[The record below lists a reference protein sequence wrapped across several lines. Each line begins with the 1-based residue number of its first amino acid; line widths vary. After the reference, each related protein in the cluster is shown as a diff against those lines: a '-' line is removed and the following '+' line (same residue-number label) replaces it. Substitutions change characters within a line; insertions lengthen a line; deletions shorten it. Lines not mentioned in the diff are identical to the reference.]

1 MAYTKTQWNTGD
13 PITQERMNHI
23 EDGISDAHDG
33 MSSLSTS
40 VSSMNDTV
48 DSIDTDLT
56 TAKNNIAQLQR
67 DVATIG
73 QNSAAGTKAWAQVS
87 DAIEMSGDVVTKS
100 LAQRFSNAEAL
111 ITSVSSEVSAARR
124 GQTDLVT
131 KIEQID
137 ANISTLSG
145 GITSINNTFAEASN
159 SAIFDGD
166 YGSVD
171 ARMEADE
178 IKIRDLRIEMAD
190 THQSTAFDRVSAPY
204 GSLDARLEDGEG
216 RIVAIRTELDNAHES
231 TALNKTGA
239 NAYGSIDDRFEAIE
253 SELVGTTAM
262 STRLDTIED
271 NIDGLSNNKV
281 NKLDIANNLTTDTT
295 GKVLDAY
302 QGYLL
307 NGAIGDLDT
316 AYKAADTVL
325 TNRIDAIDNAS
336 TGTVHGLDVRVTA
349 LETTVDTAT
358 TGLSDRMTAAEG
370 DIDDLEAELD
380 TAETG
385 IKARLT
391 DAEGRLD
398 ALDDAS
404 TGAIAGL
411 DSRIDALESTIDT
424 ADTGLTDRVGALETA
439 VNDTTTGLAA
449 TKDIADSALSAA
461 GTAASDITA
470 LTTRVTTLEGKDT
483 VIVAY
488 DGEHS
493 NYTNDEPNYANPTT
507 NADYLI
513 ADDDGKYFYWR
524 YFGAE
529 DGWQL
534 ISSAGGGGSGSSS
547 GIILSELPTV
557 AEGNPNIDYFIGTNV
572 LGYTHYR
579 FIVGEQEGTGTYVRI
594 LLNNLI
600 SSIGVN
606 SVEIKANESTA
617 NEWPTAGTTHVS
629 GGLSAYAI
637 GDTNQATNLL
647 EDFVAV
653 RNARINATYEADGE
667 TLKTQTLQVLDTN
680 GNVMEYPIVGGSG
693 GGTAYTVRI
702 ETTSPISR
710 SVPANSTDP
719 VTITARVVMK
729 QGTELVPGA
738 TATGQ
743 IQYRENGTNTW
754 LNGDRI
760 EVDAAEASLRYTIQ
774 NNTYF
779 TVDVTKYL
787 QVDKTMQI
795 RLAID
800 AHPESEEDTVT
811 RYQTFTVSKVNISIA
826 AEAFDYWSVKNTNF
840 QFNYRCFGSGITKIV
855 HFLVDGEDI
864 VTPVTTTS
872 HNTVLPQVIPMT
884 GKSNGMHTFQVYFVT
899 NTGIESNRLNYFI
912 LYNTDDTRE
921 APLIGAAAENTNIV
935 DGDEI
940 IVNYS
945 VNTIGSEKTD
955 SVEIELYTLDEN
967 DIKQVRSTTLLTNVD
982 NNTLAS
988 PPYRTFDY
996 PRVEKANP
1004 SDPTPDPITVYVKLT
1019 ATHNG
1024 LSDSQ
1029 TVSIEVRYLD
1039 TSYDLQ
1045 PETNN
1050 LLFDYTAY
1058 GRSNNNAD
1066 KDTYTYTYTKVSG
1079 QEVDFTATFNDFN
1092 WATDGYVDGES
1103 LIIGGGAT
1111 VDIDVPIFNSVFN
1124 NVKIEENDNIETIT
1138 TNGRTIE
1145 IDYEVLSTTNLNATI
1160 IDCMT
1165 TGVNPKGFRVTPQNC
1180 YLLNSG
1186 SNIDIDETGFI
1197 KNEENV
1203 AAAYLNPGMRTHLT
1217 LVIEPMSTT
1226 LAADN
1231 TYHQSANIYINGEFA
1246 NSCPYNNVGNDFDNN
1261 ATITIGSDTCLI
1273 KLYSIKLY
1281 NRGLT
1286 QAKVLHNYAVSPV
1299 ATRDKLTRLEDND
1312 VLNQA
1317 GEVDY
1322 EKARKKYTCLL
1333 LTGMGTV
1340 NGVNVP
1346 TMAPYKGYPSVVG
1359 RTKDGEPIGK
1369 TESGLL
1375 LTKPTTA
1382 NSDGYQVEFDLQ
1394 DKLIDPNNTY
1404 GYACSNNVQ
1413 GTSSQKFPVKNL
1425 KVYLAK
1431 GDDTTELAFDMNETI
1446 SVKKVYKYSINN
1458 AAKAA
1463 YQAVYPSAESLPKYI
1478 TDCGE
1483 SIATTVKNLS
1493 EVPTQA
1499 EVVTLIE
1506 TYLNAEDTDVG
1517 AAYSTYSTGDE
1528 LIVHPILGYKKS
1540 KKVKYALR
1548 DGGLGESTLCWKA
1561 DYMSTDHANT
1571 FNANIANTLYSTE
1584 DRLSDRWTD
1593 QTQYAVYGIKCLLF
1607 QQNGT
1612 GTPQFVGDGCLNN
1625 DKGNHNT
1632 FGLETDISG
1641 VWTDEDNNTMCQK
1654 WDFRN
1659 NTNSLLFFK
1668 HDGLFEIVDG
1678 KPAASSCLECIY
1690 PDEGDL
1696 TDAQAKYKSTHNG
1709 VSNPAL
1715 DVNYNHF
1722 QILASWLGNRANY
1735 WYETDAEERAA
1746 KKAIFIDEFR
1756 NHFNFNHILIYYLF
1770 MEYTALCDNRVKNIH
1785 MRTDNAG
1792 EEKIKIKNSNDYYFE
1807 GNSNPNSGPWTL
1819 TTNLETR
1826 TMQEPIMDENGNYQF
1841 DQSGN
1846 MVLGNINHVFVKD
1859 SVLDTIDWEQGEGHS
1874 NFAIWAPVLYD
1885 LDSCFGAE
1893 NVGYLKVRYDAD
1905 WNYSLYNKLQFA
1917 GFDSI
1922 LWLQVEDCFQTELK
1936 TMAKTLYNRAT
1947 GLNYTTFYRQQITD
1961 NLASLCPAVTNQDM
1975 ILKYEKPWTEGYL
1988 DYSQDTA
1995 NPTTSTDEY
2004 KYLQRG
2010 TRTAQKAT
2018 FMKQRSMLLASKYDG
2033 NEFKQDKITFRAG
2046 TLVNQANAIITL
2058 TANQKL
2064 YHGVQYGDLNDVSKV
2079 TRRPNKMYD
2088 AENETWISISGDTQ
2102 IPEFV
2107 PCQVQ
2112 NIGDMGNTDGIEIY
2126 GASVLNDIGDLSRF
2140 HPYQIDVGKAVNLKK
2155 LIIGSST
2162 SGFSNTS
2169 TTKID
2174 GLNNCALLEEIN
2186 VCNLKNLTALSLVN
2200 NGFIKKVY
2208 ATGSGLNTLSLPRG
2222 GVLDTIAY
2230 GENTTDITIINQGR
2244 LTDFSYENSENNNY
2258 ANVTRLWI
2266 ENTPNVPIKD
2276 IITARLTA
2284 TSSEDAGLRAG
2295 GLRIIGLDL
2304 NLGSDPAFLQLLVS
2318 DLAKG
2323 TYLSSQGSHIEGNTN
2338 YPTITGTV
2346 RISSIRESLLASL
2359 NEIYPDLE
2367 ILATT
2372 VTREFTVQYYNYDGE
2387 TLLYTDHGTN
2397 EDYIKDPA
2405 YDTNPITNEPYIP
2418 IPTKPADAQY
2428 KYKFGLYNNQ
2438 NKYRRFTGWVKR
2450 GTTTNPTANE
2460 TINGDMILVAV
2471 YPTTEDQY
2479 YRVSWYQEINGSLQ
2493 HYKDVKY
2500 GTDLSSEP
2508 SPIELGTM
2516 MPVRTGGNSVKVF
2529 TGWSCP
2535 LGKIRSDV
2543 NVYGLWE
2550 ESTINEYT
2558 ENITL
2563 STLNAADIYA
2573 VSRLSSGRKA
2583 TVLADQLGT
2592 PIMIPMGQEYD
2603 YPEGVNITNLLG
2615 NESIINLDGTTD
2627 TIQVYNDIKPLYTN
2641 SDWTLALDYK
2651 FLMDAETSFYG
2662 NEYVIASCY
2671 QNANSSIVGFKVSLV
2686 RSTGGAHAIQVTWGT
2701 QSQVIDYATV
2711 DSTSDWKFLS
2721 YRNVV
2726 VLSHNSDSPNNLR
2739 VSYRVPNTIGVNDGI
2754 PNGSNYSTSLTNT
2767 VLTWNSHTTI
2777 NTPLIIGG
2785 NYVGTTT
2792 TIEQS
2797 DTTRQP
2803 AQGVVYWAKFWDTDL
2818 GEINCSSLAAW
2829 PHETVPFFLTGYNGA
2844 SSRSSEQIYANS
2856 TLSFAAAQGMGD
2868 RFFYARSNGVVDS
2881 NGKFGWHQSAMRT
2894 ICNDLIYT
2902 GLPESYRAII
2912 ANQTVK
2918 SVKRDINQQITDFEP
2933 DTEDYLFLSARRELD
2948 ESMTPGSNIESTEVQ
2963 TTWYGPWGWFATP
2976 QVTYELWGTS
2986 TNVIEQKTTTATTN
3000 YYRYRFSGAYISE
3013 DSRIFRLATRPTLI
3027 NNLQLRTASGNQPV
3041 TIQSGDVWINND
3053 GVAYIYC
3060 SEEEITNGEYVDIRE
3075 ASGGWKQAVEWALRT
3090 FNPGANSAAE
3100 WSFMRV
3106 TTVGTIV
3113 TQPVSSSSRNTPRLL
3128 CPEFTVA

>member
-23 EDGISDAHDG
+23 EDGILDAHDG

-40 VSSMNDTV
+40 VSNMNDTV
-48 DSIDTDLT
+48 GSIDTNLV
-56 TAKNNIAQLQR
+56 TAQNDITQLKR

-111 ITSVSSEVSAARR
+111 ITSVSSEVSAARK

-137 ANISTLSG
+137 SNISALSG

-159 SAIFDGD
+159 SAIFDGN

-204 GSLDARLEDGEG
+204 GSLDARLEDGES

-239 NAYGSIDDRFEAIE
+239 NAYSSIDDRFEAIE

-271 NIDGLSNNKV
+271 NIDNLSNNKV

-307 NGAIGDLDT
+307 NGAIGDLDD
-316 AYKAADTVL
+316 AYKAADTAL

-336 TGTVHGLDVRVTA
+336 TGTVHGLDVRITA

-358 TGLSDRMTAAEG
+358 TGLSDRMTTAEG

-391 DAEGRLD
+391 DAEERLD
-398 ALDDAS
+398 ALDDTS
-404 TGAIAGL
+404 TGAIADL

-424 ADTGLTDRVGALETA
+424 TDTGLTDRVSALETA

-449 TKDIADSALSAA
+449 TKDIADSALST
-461 GTAASDITA
+461 TAT

-547 GIILSELPTV
+547 GVILSELPTA

-579 FIVGEQEGTGTYVRI
+579 FIAGEQEGTGTYVRI
-594 LLNNLI
+594 LPNNLI

-617 NEWPTAGTTHVS
+617 NEWPAAGTTHVS

-710 SVPANSTDP
+710 SIPANSTDP

-811 RYQTFTVSKVNISIA
+811 RYQTFTISKVNISIA

-855 HFLVDGEDI
+855 HFLIDGEDI

-872 HNTVLPQVIPMT
+872 HNTVLPQAIPMT

-921 APLIGAAAENTNIV
+921 APLIGAAAENTSIV

-1246 NSCPYNNVGNDFDNN
+1246 NSCPYNNIGNDFDNN

-1340 NGVNVP
+1340 NGNTVP

-1359 RTKDGEPIGK
+1359 RQKDGETVGK

-1382 NSDGYQVEFDLQ
+1382 NNNGYAVEFDLQ
-1394 DKLIDPNNTY
+1394 DKLIDPNNLY
-1404 GYACSNNVQ
+1404 GYASSNNVQ

-1431 GDDTTELAFDMNETI
+1431 GDDSNIMVFDENETI
-1446 SVKKVYKYSINN
+1446 SVKQVYKYSINT
-1458 AAKAA
+1458 AAAAA
-1463 YQAVYPSAESLPKYI
+1463 YASIHGSEASLPDYI
-1478 TDCGE
+1478 KDC
-1483 SIATTVKNLS
+1483 VKNLE
-1493 EVPTQA
+1493 EVPTQV
-1499 EVVTLIE
+1499 EVVNKIIE
-1506 TYLNAEDTDVG
+1506 YLNNENTEVG

-1528 LIVHPILGYKKS
+1528 LIVHPIKAYKKS

-1548 DGGLGESTLCWKA
+1548 ENGIGESTLCWKA

-1593 QTQYAVYGIKCLLF
+1593 QTQFAVYGIKCLLF
-1607 QQNGT
+1607 QQNGD
-1612 GTPQFVGDGCLNN
+1612 GQPEFVGDGCLNN
-1625 DKGNHNT
+1625 DKGNHVT
-1632 FGLETDISG
+1632 FGLETPG
-1641 VWTDEDNNTMCQK
+1641 DENDNTMCQK

-1659 NTNSLLFFK
+1659 NTGSLLYFK
-1668 HDGLFEIVDG
+1668 HDGLFETIDG
-1678 KPAASSCLECIY
+1678 KPAVARELECIY

-1696 TDAQAKYKSTHNG
+1696 ADIGIT
-1709 VSNPAL
+1709 P
-1715 DVNYNHF
+1715 NYNHF
-1722 QILASWLGNRANY
+1722 QILSSWLGNRANY
-1735 WYETDAEERAA
+1735 WYESDPNKKAA
-1746 KKAIFIDEFR
+1746 KKQIFIDEFT
-1756 NHFNFNHILIYYLF
+1756 NHFNYNHILIYYLF

-1792 EEKIKIKNSNDYYFE
+1792 EERIKIKNSDAYYFE
-1807 GNSNPNSGPWTL
+1807 GNENPNSGPWTL
-1819 TTNLETR
+1819 AENLETR
-1826 TMQEPIMDENGNYQF
+1826 IMQEPIMDENGDYQF
-1841 DQSGN
+1841 DENGN
-1846 MVLGNINHVFVKD
+1846 MELGNVSHVFVKD
-1859 SVLDTIDWEQGEGHS
+1859 SVINSIDWEQGEGHS

-1885 LDSCFGAE
+1885 LDSCFSAD
-1893 NVGYLKVRYDAD
+1893 NVGYLKIRYDAD
-1905 WNYSLYNKLQFA
+1905 WNYSLYNKLKFA

-1922 LWLQVEDCFQTELK
+1922 LWLQVEDCFQNDLRV
-1936 TMAKTLYNRAT
+1936 MAKKLYNRVI
-1947 GLNYTTFYRQQITD
+1947 GLNYSTFYRQQITD
-1961 NLASLCPAVTNQDM
+1961 NLASVCPAITNQDM
-1975 ILKYEKPWTEGYL
+1975 ILKYEKPWTEGFL
-1988 DYSQDTA
+1988 DYSQDVL
-1995 NPTTSTDEY
+1995 NPPISTDKY

-2010 TRTAQKAT
+2010 TRTGQKAI
-2018 FMKQRSMLLASKYDG
+2018 FMKQRSLFLASKYDG
-2033 NEFKQDKITFRAG
+2033 NEFIQDKITFRAG
-2046 TLVNQANAIITL
+2046 TQVNHENSVLTL

-2064 YHGVQYGDLNDVSKV
+2064 YPGAQFGDVNDTTKV
-2079 TRRPNKMYD
+2079 TRRASKIYD
-2088 AENETWISISGDTQ
+2088 STLEEWVDINEEGWV
-2102 IPEFV
+2102 PEFT
-2107 PCQVQ
+2107 PCQIQ
-2112 NIGDMGNTDGIEIY
+2112 HSGNMNNTDGIEIY
-2126 GASVLNDIGDLSRF
+2126 GASVLNDIGDISRF
-2140 HPYQIDVGKAVNLKK
+2140 HPWQVKVGNAVNLKK
-2155 LIIGSST
+2155 LIIGST
-2162 SGFSNTS
+2162 TPGYSNTS
-2169 TTKID
+2169 TDEID
-2174 GLNNCALLEEIN
+2174 GLNACVLLEEIN
-2186 VCNLKNLTALSLVN
+2186 VCNLKNLTSLQLSN

-2208 ATGSGLNTLSLPRG
+2208 ATGSGLSTLALPRG

-2230 GENTTDITIINQGR
+2230 GANTTDITIINQNR
-2244 LTDFSYENSENNNY
+2244 LTNFSYEDSENNNY

-2284 TSSEDAGLRAG
+2284 TTSEDAGLRAG

-2338 YPTITGTV
+2338 YPTITGTI
-2346 RISSIRESLLASL
+2346 RITSIRRSLLNKL
-2359 NEIYPDLE
+2359 NSIYPDLT
-2367 ILATT
+2367 ITAVD
-2372 VTREFTVQYYNYDGE
+2372 VTEEFEVKYENYDG

-2397 EDYIKDPA
+2397 DDYLKDPV
-2405 YDTNPITNEPYIP
+2405 YDTDPVTNMPYILM
-2418 IPTKPADAQY
+2418 PTKPNDVQY
-2428 KYKFGLYNNQ
+2428 EYRFGTYDNQ
-2438 NKYRRFTGWVKR
+2438 NRYRRFSGWVRK
-2450 GTTTNPTANE
+2450 GTSTNPTSGSK
-2460 TINGDMILVAV
+2460 INGSITLVAV
-2471 YPTTEDQY
+2471 YPTVITRQ
-2479 YRVSWYQEINGSLQ
+2479 YRVTWYDELNGNQLR
-2493 HYKDVKY
+2493 YTDVNY
-2500 GTDLSSEP
+2500 GDDLSGVQT
-2508 SPIELGTM
+2508 PIELGLLT
-2516 MPVRTGGNSVKVF
+2516 RTKSTGNGVKVF
-2529 TGWSCP
+2529 NGWSRP
-2535 LGKIRSDV
+2535 LGKITGNVDV
-2543 NVYGLWE
+2543 YALWQS
-2550 ESTINEYT
+2550 STINDATETIVLEELTAADLYALSLT
-2558 ENITL
+2558 ENDTKK
-2563 STLNAADIYA
+2563 
-2573 VSRLSSGRKA
+2573 RL
-2583 TVLADQLGT
+2583 LQDQLGQ
-2592 PIMIPMGQEYD
+2592 IINVPMGQDFNYV
-2603 YPEGVNITNLLG
+2603 EGVQVTNLLNG
-2615 NESIINLDGTTD
+2615 ASYLELDGTTEAIKIFNN
-2627 TIQVYNDIKPLYTN
+2627 IQPLSAN
-2641 SDWTLALDYK
+2641 KDWTLAIDYK
-2651 FLMDAETSFYG
+2651 FLMNAGQVNFVG
-2662 NEYVIASCY
+2662 NEYVLASCY
-2671 QNANSSIVGFKVSLV
+2671 QNANSAVIGFKVSMI
-2686 RSTGGAHAIQVTWGT
+2686 RDSSTGHHAIQVSWGT
-2701 QSQVIDYATV
+2701 QTQIIDYACT
-2711 DSTSDWKFLS
+2711 DNELDDKRYFNA
-2721 YRNVV
+2721 YRGVV
-2726 VLSHNSDSPNNLR
+2726 VLSHNTEDPNVLR
-2739 VSYRVPNTIGVNDGI
+2739 ISYVLPNTTNQYANQTTDTNRNSYGA
-2754 PNGSNYSTSLTNT
+2754 NYGTYVANTSLTWAN
-2767 VLTWNSHTTI
+2767 NAAI
-2777 NTPLIIGG
+2777 DTPLILGG
-2785 NYVGTTT
+2785 NYSGSST
-2792 TIEQS
+2792 TIEE
-2797 DTTRQP
+2797 DDNFRRP
-2803 AQGVVYWAKFWDTDL
+2803 AEAMIYWAKYWDTDL
-2818 GEINCSSLAAW
+2818 GESNCSKLAAW
-2829 PHETVPFFLTGYNGA
+2829 PHETVPFYLSGYNG
-2844 SSRSSEQIYANS
+2844 SSDNKSTELIYNG
-2856 TLSFAAAQGMGD
+2856 TRLSFVAAQGLGD
-2868 RFFYARSNGVVDS
+2868 RYFYSTSAVNDGDAD
-2881 NGKFGWHQSAMRT
+2881 GYFGWHQSGMRT
-2894 ICNDLIYT
+2894 LCNNLVYQ
-2902 GLPESYRAII
+2902 GLPEAY
-2912 ANQTVK
+2912 K
-2918 SVKRDINQQITDFEP
+2918 SVINNTNVTSIVRKSDLTGTIAKYTSDYMFLPAVREVNPNARNTDTHGGEVNTSWTSPWSWMVPADKTNVFGFVTGRTDIVETKTATINAYLYRFLGHYITD
-2933 DTEDYLFLSARRELD
+2933 SARIFSTGKTD
-2948 ESMTPGSNIESTEVQ
+2948 PTNIRNLKLQDSD
-2963 TTWYGPWGWFATP
+2963 G
-2976 QVTYELWGTS
+2976 
-2986 TNVIEQKTTTATTN
+2986 ATTN
-3000 YYRYRFSGAYISE
+3000 ITVR
-3013 DSRIFRLATRPTLI
+3013 
-3027 NNLQLRTASGNQPV
+3027 
-3041 TIQSGDVWINND
+3041 SGDVWINSSNE
-3053 GVAYIYC
+3053 AYMYFTA
-3060 SEEEITNGEYVDIRE
+3060 EEIAQGIKINISTTN
-3075 ASGGWKQAVEWALRT
+3075 GGWKRADIWNLRSLNVSGQIT
-3090 FNPGANSAAE
+3090 AE
-3100 WSFMRV
+3100 NAFMRV
-3106 TTVGTIV
+3106 ESTGALNTQTGGTN
-3113 TQPVSSSSRNTPRLL
+3113 SRSEGRLI
-3128 CPEFTVA
+3128 CPEFTI